1 MLKNTGQ
8 AGDIEFMHAGPA
20 YVVIDKPSGMLS
32 VPGRGDDK
40 ADCAASRVRE
50 AFPGA
55 SGPLVVHR
63 LDMETS
69 GLMVLGLTPAAQRH
83 LSMQF
88 ERRRVEKRYRALVS
102 GLIDE
107 DEGVIDLP
115 LRADIERRP
124 IQIVDHDLGKPART
138 AWRVLS
144 RETDRTRLD
153 LTPETGRTHQLRVHM
168 ATGIGCP
175 IVGDVLYGDADG
187 AERLMLH
194 ATWLSIIDPESGRRV
209 SFESAAPF

>member
-1 MLKNTGQ
+1 MLKNTGH
-8 AGDIEFMHAGPA
+8 AGDIEIVHAGPA

-144 RETDRTRLD
+144 RETDRTRLE

-194 ATWLSIIDPESGRRV
+194 ATWLSIIDPESGRRA